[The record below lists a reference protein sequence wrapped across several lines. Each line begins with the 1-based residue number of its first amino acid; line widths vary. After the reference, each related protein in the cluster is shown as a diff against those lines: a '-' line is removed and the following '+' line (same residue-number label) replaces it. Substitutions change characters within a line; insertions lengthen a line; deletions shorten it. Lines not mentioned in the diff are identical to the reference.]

1 MTLKVVIA
9 DDEPIIRMDLRELL
23 EENGYEVCG
32 EAADGFD
39 AIDVCRQMKPDV
51 VLMDIKMPLLDGL
64 SAARIMS
71 SEGIETTVVLLTAY
85 REREFI
91 NEAKEIGVSGYLL
104 KPIDEKA
111 LAPSI
116 ELAVAQNRE
125 MRRLRHDI
133 LKVSERLENRTLIE
147 KAKGVVMKNNGMSE
161 QEAYDYIRKL
171 GQAKNLPMRRVSEII
186 LMQSGGSYLNGT
198 DQKSL

>member
-1 MTLKVVIA
+1 M
-9 DDEPIIRMDLRELL
+9 
-23 EENGYEVCG
+23 
-32 EAADGFD
+32 
-39 AIDVCRQMKPDV
+39 
-51 VLMDIKMPLLDGL
+51 
-64 SAARIMS
+64 
-71 SEGIETTVVLLTAY
+71 
-85 REREFI
+85 
-91 NEAKEIGVSGYLL
+91 
-104 KPIDEKA
+104 
-111 LAPSI
+111 APSI

-147 KAKGVVMKNNGMSE
+147 KAKGVVMKKNGMSE

>member
-125 MRRLRHDI
+125 RLKYSALLHSSFQCGGRRKELDI
-133 LKVSERLENRTLIE
+133 L
-147 KAKGVVMKNNGMSE
+147 
-161 QEAYDYIRKL
+161 Y
-171 GQAKNLPMRRVSEII
+171 RR
-186 LMQSGGSYLNGT
+186 Y
-198 DQKSL
+198 

>member
-1 MTLKVVIA
+1 
-9 DDEPIIRMDLRELL
+9 
-23 EENGYEVCG
+23 
-32 EAADGFD
+32 
-39 AIDVCRQMKPDV
+39 
-51 VLMDIKMPLLDGL
+51 
-64 SAARIMS
+64 MS

-147 KAKGVVMKNNGMSE
+147 KAKGVVMKKNGMSE